1 MRKNTTAVVF
11 RRTSTQLRQNGGIWQ
26 EATAV
31 FKRMFGKDVI
41 IRSRDLE
48 IYIPST
54 NATIKFSHLQHQSDI
69 NNHLGAQYSL
79 IIFDEAT
86 LFPFEEMI
94 LPLMGR
100 MRNANV
106 DYKPQM
112 MWATNPAYNHGIY
125 HWIKDFYLD
134 DNGIPFEDKSNVERW
149 FVLNNNKPTWYDT
162 REEAEAEHGS
172 DSESPVQ
179 SFRSIRAHVSQNIP
193 LLKANPS
200 YITNLKSLPEIKR
213 RIYLDGSWTSREEEA
228 GYFKRAFCKIV
239 PYPNPLAT
247 RRARVWDMSATKPST
262 ATPDPDWT
270 RGGLFSKDKNSFYC
284 VEDVQSMRDRPHE
297 VEQLIYRTARADP
310 PGTIVAIPVDPG
322 QAGIA
327 YANSIKLKLSEMGI
341 VCRLVRTNKSKLTR
355 FLPFSAISE
364 AGHVSFVKGE
374 WLEEMLDE
382 LERFDGTRN
391 CGHDDFA
398 DICSDAVL
406 VLNQGVEI
414 PEFSLPDL
422 SSAPAF
428 TMSQGLTIPVSGLTL
443 PNH

>member
-1 MRKNTTAVVF
+1 
-11 RRTSTQLRQNGGIWQ
+11 
-26 EATAV
+26 
-31 FKRMFGKDVI
+31 MFGKDVI

-100 MRNANV
+100 MRNAGV

-134 DNGIPFEDKSNVERW
+134 DEGIPYEHRSNIERF

-162 REEAEAEHGS
+162 REEAELEHGS
-172 DSESPVQ
+172 DNESPVQ

-213 RIYLDGSWTSREEEA
+213 KIYLDGSWTSREEEA
-228 GYFKRAFCKIV
+228 GYFKRTFCDFV
-239 PYPNPLAT
+239 DYPNPIAI
-247 RRARVWDMSATKPST
+247 RRARVWDLSATLPST
-262 ATPDPDWT
+262 ASPDPDWT
-270 RGGLFSKDKNSFYC
+270 RGGLFSKDKNSIYT

-310 PGTIVAIPVDPG
+310 MGTVVAIPVDPG

-327 YANSIKLKLSEMGI
+327 YANSIKVKLSEMGI
-341 VCRLVRTNKSKLTR
+341 VCKLVRTNKSKLTR
-355 FLPFSAISE
+355 FLPFSALSE
-364 AGHVSFVKGE
+364 AGHVRFVRGD
-374 WLEEMLDE
+374 WLDEMLDE
-382 LERFDGTRN
+382 LERFDGTRK

-398 DICSDAVL
+398 DICSDMVL
-406 VLNQGVEI
+406 VLNQTVEL
-414 PEFSLPDL
+414 PSFTLPDL
-422 SSAPAF
+422 SNSSAYNF
-428 TMSQGLTIPVSGLTL
+428 SSGLTIPSSGLTL
-443 PNH
+443 P